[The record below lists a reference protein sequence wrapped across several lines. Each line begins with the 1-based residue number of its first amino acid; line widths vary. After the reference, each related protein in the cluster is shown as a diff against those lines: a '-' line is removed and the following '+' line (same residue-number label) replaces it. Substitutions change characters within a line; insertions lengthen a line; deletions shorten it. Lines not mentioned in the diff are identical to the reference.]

1 MSTVSTAIPQG
12 YFFKTAS
19 FVADLFEQHRV
30 IRELV
35 RNDFRARYLGSFLGI
50 TWAFVQPTVT
60 ILILWFVFEVGF
72 RTGPVGEHPYVVWL
86 MCGLLPWNFFSD
98 ALSNATH
105 SVSDNSYLVKK
116 MVFRVSI
123 LPVVKIIS
131 SSLIHFFFLLIL
143 FGLIFLLEPN
153 PPTLHLLQIPYFFL
167 AQFVLLLGLSWITS
181 AIVIFMKDLGQIIA
195 IVLQFGFWLTPIFWQ
210 LSIIPERHR
219 GWMKLNPMFYVIDG
233 YRSALLEHRWFWEEG
248 ALTAY
253 YWIVCLL
260 VLFLGGVV
268 FSRLR
273 PHFADVL

>member
-1 MSTVSTAIPQG
+1 
-12 YFFKTAS
+12 
-19 FVADLFEQHRV
+19 
-30 IRELV
+30 
-35 RNDFRARYLGSFLGI
+35 
-50 TWAFVQPTVT
+50 
-60 ILILWFVFEVGF
+60 
-72 RTGPVGEHPYVVWL
+72 
-86 MCGLLPWNFFSD
+86 
-98 ALSNATH
+98 
-105 SVSDNSYLVKK
+105 
-116 MVFRVSI
+116 
-123 LPVVKIIS
+123 
-131 SSLIHFFFLLIL
+131 
-143 FGLIFLLEPN
+143 
-153 PPTLHLLQIPYFFL
+153 
-167 AQFVLLLGLSWITS
+167 
-181 AIVIFMKDLGQIIA
+181 MKDLGQIIA